1 MSEQEDLIIDD
12 SNFHEYFRDVE
23 SNNPKSG
30 DCIAIFRSMAE
41 IHDGD
46 LKQRIVDNLLT
57 NVFGA
62 TAALNMFIKEGRT
75 DEESAIKLLKEIGAD
90 LASGMTRE
98 EVLVKPYTYLVEIS
112 YYTKKE
118 FVPKDNKHWQFLN
131 IKNVMIK

>member
-1 MSEQEDLIIDD
+1 MSDQEDLVIDD

-46 LKQRIVDNLLT
+46 LKQRMIDNLVE
-57 NVFGA
+57 NNFGA
-62 TAALNMFIKEGRT
+62 MASLNMFIKEGRT
-75 DEESAIKLLKEIGAD
+75 NEKDALKVIKEMNAD
-90 LASGMTRE
+90 LMSGMSRE
-98 EVLVKPYTYLVEIS
+98 EVLAKPYTYLVEIS

-118 FVPKDNKHWQFLN
+118 YVPKDNKHWQLLN
-131 IKNVMIK
+131 LKNVMIK